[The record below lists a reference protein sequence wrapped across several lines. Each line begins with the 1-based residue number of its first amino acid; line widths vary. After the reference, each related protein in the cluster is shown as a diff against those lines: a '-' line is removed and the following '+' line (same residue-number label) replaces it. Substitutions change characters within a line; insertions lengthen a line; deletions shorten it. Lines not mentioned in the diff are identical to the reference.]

1 MTKTTLVF
9 VSNDLEAIAKAKT
22 SFVEFLGMRMISDTL
37 AGTSV
42 LELNQQ
48 LDSYDM
54 NQLSRFIPENM
65 TILCVNSDESFSLS
79 SQNYCYLQ
87 A

>member
-9 VSNDLEAIAKAKT
+9 ISNDSEAIAKAKT
-22 SFVEFLGMRMISDTL
+22 SFVEFLGMRMISNTL
-37 AGTSV
+37 AGTPV

-54 NQLSRFIPENM
+54 NQLSGFIPEDM
-65 TILCVNSDESFSLS
+65 TILCVNSDEPFNLL

-87 A
+87 V